1 MKWTKG
7 AADQWICR
15 VPPDARF
22 TMKAFAKPDG
32 RWSWE
37 VFAGAAES
45 PMATG
50 IVGSL
55 GAAKN
60 AAEQFLK
67 RAAYID

>member
-7 AADQWICR
+7 AVDQWICR
-15 VPPDARF
+15 VPPNARF
-22 TMKAFAKPDG
+22 TLKTLAKPDG

-37 VFAGAAES
+37 VFSGAADS

-50 IVGSL
+50 IVSSF

-67 RAAYID
+67 RAGYVD